1 MTAREPGTILDDKYE
16 VVRRLGSGGMGE
28 VYLVRHV
35 HLQELR
41 VVKILRQDLAADP
54 VAQKR
59 FVREAR
65 LATQIKHPN
74 VAILY
79 DFSRLPDG
87 SFYMVWEH
95 IQGQDVGDWLRQR
108 GPFPVSTA
116 IRLAIQ
122 ALRGLGAIHAAGIVH
137 RDLSPDNLMIM
148 ENNRQQA
155 WLKIIDLGLA
165 KNLEQSDGNL
175 EITQAGTFMG
185 KLQYCSPEQAGAAT
199 GEVLDGR
206 SDLYSFA
213 LVLYEMVTG
222 LPPFE
227 SDSPHGFIFKRLSE
241 QPLPMVGRN
250 PRIEVPVELDR
261 LVRQALER
269 DRDRRLPD
277 SVSFIVALEK
287 VEQGLQKVETRE
299 VVMSPEARAA
309 VLAATPAAGSPRPTA
324 ATTPA
329 TATGVS
335 AAAARPRTASELSR
349 AEKLDL
355 LAQIERAAKRVSESS
370 IDLARVEGAIA
381 AGRLDDAQ
389 RRVAQIESTHPRSPG
404 LEALKERLAQASQA
418 AGAPVP
424 QQQQQ
429 RAAALA
435 PERPAPAPPPA
446 PPPPVREPPAPAPS
460 GPVREPPPPS
470 SPPVGDPL
478 PTPRAPIEG
487 APPVAGV
494 AVPGSSVPAAATAAP
509 GGTGAGADVKP
520 GGDPGV
526 RQRVEEAERVLRRYL
541 ERKQLPLARLALE
554 TLLELA
560 PHHPN
565 RADYESWVNLLAEE
579 VDQDRRAD
587 VALQAGR
594 AAITRRDFAAAR
606 RELATVARNDL
617 TGKRAEELA
626 NELEAA
632 EQMVRQGAEFEAHKK
647 RLTELLAA
655 HKLVEAEAEI
665 GHLAALG
672 LSNITLDSFRERL
685 AEARRAAGQERLTA
699 PIEKRYRER
708 REARD
713 WFGAREATAEM
724 EQALPASPRAAAM
737 YAEIE
742 RLEAIHRHQ
751 QAVEQG
757 VQQVDAFLA
766 KGDIKNAE
774 LAFRVLLNIDPE
786 NRHRKRIERQL
797 RAGRP

>member
-1 MTAREPGTILDDKYE
+1 VTTREPGTILDDKYE

-108 GPFPVSTA
+108 GPFPVPTA

-277 SVSFIVALEK
+277 TVSFIVALEK
-287 VEQGLQKVETRE
+287 VEKGLQKVETQE

-309 VLAATPAAGSPRPTA
+309 ARAAIPAAGSPRPAA

-329 TATGVS
+329 TATGVP

-418 AGAPVP
+418 AV
-424 QQQQQ
+424 
-429 RAAALA
+429 LA
-435 PERPAPAPPPA
+435 PERPAPAPPPVPA
-446 PPPPVREPPAPAPS
+446 PPVREPPAPAPS

-470 SPPVGDPL
+470 SPPVGDPP

-487 APPVAGV
+487 TAVGAGAGTAGGEAGV
-494 AVPGSSVPAAATAAP
+494 PGGAVPAAATAAP
-509 GGTGAGADVKP
+509 GGNGTGAGAAVKP

-565 RADYESWVNLLAEE
+565 RADYESWVSLLAEE

-617 TGKRAEELA
+617 AGTRAEELA

-632 EQMVRQGAEFEAHKK
+632 EQTVRQGAEFEAHKK

-685 AEARRAAGQERLTA
+685 DEARRAAGQERLAA

-724 EQALPASPRAAAM
+724 EQALPASPRAATM